1 MVVDTSAA
9 MAILQREPEA
19 EAFARAIEAA
29 PTRLISAVSVLEAGM
44 LVEARKREA
53 GAVELDSFLL
63 RAQLDV
69 VPFDAEQA
77 QVARLAFR
85 RFGKGLHPAGLD
97 FGDCAAY
104 ALASTRGEPLLFK
117 GDGLPQTDVLV
128 GLATTGRPGR

>member
-9 MAILQREPEA
+9 MAILQCEPEA
-19 EAFARAIEAA
+19 EAFARVIEAA

-53 GAVELDSFLL
+53 GAAELDGFLM
-63 RAQLDV
+63 RARLDV
-69 VPFDAEQA
+69 VAFDAEQA

-85 RFGKGLHPAGLD
+85 RYGKGLHPAGLN

-104 ALASTRGEPLLFK
+104 ALAKTRGEPLLFK
-117 GDGLPQTDVLV
+117 GDDFPRTDVEG
-128 GLATTGRPGR
+128 GLATGPPRQ

>member
-1 MVVDTSAA
+1 MVIDTSAA

-53 GAVELDSFLL
+53 GAVELD
-63 RAQLDV
+63 
-69 VPFDAEQA
+69 
-77 QVARLAFR
+77 
-85 RFGKGLHPAGLD
+85 

-117 GDGLPQTDVLV
+117 GDGFPQTDVLV
-128 GLATTGRPGR
+128 GLATTRRPGR

>member
-9 MAILQREPEA
+9 MAILRREPEA
-19 EAFARAIEAA
+19 EAFARVIEAA
-29 PTRLISAVSVLEAGM
+29 ETRLISAVSVLEAGM

-53 GAVELDSFLL
+53 GALELDSLL
-63 RAQLDV
+63 MRARLDV

-85 RFGKGLHPAGLD
+85 RYGKGLHPAGLN

-104 ALASTRGEPLLFK
+104 ALAKTRGEPLLFK
-117 GDGLPQTDVLV
+117 GDDFPLTDVDG
-128 GLATTGRPGR
+128 GLASRQPIQ

>member
-19 EAFARAIEAA
+19 EAFAQLIEAA
-29 PTRLISAVSVLEAGM
+29 QTRLISAVSVLEAGM

-53 GAVELDSFLL
+53 GALELDSFLM
-63 RAQLDV
+63 RARLDV

-85 RFGKGLHPAGLD
+85 RYGKGLHPAGLN

-104 ALASTRGEPLLFK
+104 ALAKTRGEPLLFK
-117 GDGLPQTDVLV
+117 GDDFPRTDVDS
-128 GLATTGRPGR
+128 GLTSGKPIQ